1 VAQYRPH
8 RGGRSTSGLRPRL
21 PRHRRYRHH
30 NRLGDL
36 VFDRENILD
45 ITIVDVRPLHHIVR
59 GAAQTSG
66 DAQPVADAFDRELR
80 AAGIRAEADE
90 GKNGDGVNT
99 SGPMRVYSSARESI
113 NMRITNLTG
122 IAAALLS
129 IAPIGMSAQSSGARK
144 MQTKPAVVGSDVR
157 ELPADQQIIHALSRL
172 TFGARPG
179 DVLKVRAIGLDNWI
193 DQQLHPDKIDD
204 SAIESFVA
212 KYSVLHQDQNSLLQQ
227 YAQQQRER
235 RQVKKERADS
245 TRVMGATD
253 SMAMRKQLLQQFNLT
268 RQVVT
273 QLQSSRVAR
282 AVASERQLQEVMTDF
297 WENHFNI
304 YAQKGGPE
312 PYYLTDFDQNVIRP
326 HALGKFHDLLKAVS
340 RSPAMLFYLDNA
352 RSMADS
358 NRPSLRQLRQP
369 RKHPGL
375 NENYGRELLE
385 LHTLGVDGGY
395 SQQDVI
401 NVARA
406 FTGWTIQPPAQ
417 GGGFIFRPQV
427 HDAGDKIVLGHKLAA
442 GPGMEDAEDVLD
454 ILAKSPATAHFI
466 SFKLARRFVSDSPS
480 KALVDHAAQVYL
492 RTDGDIREVLRA
504 IITSP
509 EFFSQQAFHSKVKT
523 PFEVVVSAMRSLNA
537 APDSTP
543 RTAQVIAFLGQPIF
557 GHQAPNGW
565 PETSD
570 AWMNTGA
577 ILNRINFGIA
587 AAAGRL
593 PGVDIRALPALD
605 TLRSAPRDKQVDAV
619 VATILNG
626 MVSPDTRA
634 VLLSGEHPMLANG
647 AGSTGMQ
654 DMTAAAPD
662 GGAMSDQE
670 MNSTGNG
677 ARMRPNQNG
686 GGKRVALQG
695 RGFGNVPQITGLAQ
709 IVGLA
714 LGSPEFQR
722 H

>member
-1 VAQYRPH
+1 
-8 RGGRSTSGLRPRL
+8 
-21 PRHRRYRHH
+21 
-30 NRLGDL
+30 
-36 VFDRENILD
+36 
-45 ITIVDVRPLHHIVR
+45 
-59 GAAQTSG
+59 
-66 DAQPVADAFDRELR
+66 
-80 AAGIRAEADE
+80 
-90 GKNGDGVNT
+90 
-99 SGPMRVYSSARESI
+99 
-113 NMRITNLTG
+113 MRITKLVLTS
-122 IAAALLS
+122 AVLLCT
-129 IAPIGMSAQSSGARK
+129 APIGLSAQKSGAK
-144 MQTKPAVVGSDVR
+144 SPAKTVIARSVIR
-157 ELPADQQIIHALSRL
+157 ELPADQQIIQALNRL

-179 DVLKVRAIGLDNWI
+179 DAQKVRAIGLDKWI
-193 DQQLHPDKIDD
+193 DQQLQPEKINDD
-204 SAIESFVA
+204 AMNAFVSRYSA
-212 KYSVLHQDQNSLLQQ
+212 LNQDQNDLLTQ

-235 RQVKKERADS
+235 RVVKRDRADS
-245 TRVMGATD
+245 TK
-253 SMAMRKQLLQQFNLT
+253 AMSAEDNAMLMQLRQQQNSR

-304 YAQKGGPE
+304 YAAKGAPE
-312 PYYLTDFDQNVIRP
+312 PYYLVDFDQNVIRP
-326 HALGKFHDLLKAVS
+326 HALGRFRDLLEAVS

-358 NRPSLRQLRQP
+358 TQPTLAGGGRREAGGVRRGIRGIFGPMRAPVQRPPQQQQRQRQ
-369 RKHPGL
+369 GL

-395 SQQDVI
+395 TQQDVI

-406 FTGWTIQPPAQ
+406 FTGWTIKPPAQ
-417 GGGFIFRPQV
+417 GSGFIFRPQV
-427 HDAGDKIVLGHKLAA
+427 HDAGEKVVLGHRLAA
-442 GPGMEDAEDVLD
+442 GRGEEDAEDVLD
-454 ILAKSPATAHFI
+454 ILAKSPATARFI
-466 SFKLARRFVSDSPS
+466 SFKLARRFVSDTPS

-509 EFFSQQAFHSKVKT
+509 EFFSQQAFHSKVKS
-523 PFEVVVSAMRSLNA
+523 PFEVVVSAARALNA

-543 RTAQVIAFLGQPIF
+543 RSAQVIAYLGQPIF

-565 PETSD
+565 PETGE

-577 ILNRINFGIA
+577 ILNRINFGMA

-593 PGVDIRALPALD
+593 PGVNARALPALD
-605 TLRSAPRDKQVDAV
+605 TIGSAPRDKQVDAV
-619 VATILNG
+619 VATVLNG

-634 VLLSGEHPMLANG
+634 VLLSGEHPLLANG
-647 AGSTGMQ
+647 AGANGIQ
-654 DMTAAAPD
+654 DMSMNGTD
-662 GGAMSDQE
+662 TEMSGATMDDS
-670 MNSTGNG
+670 GNG
-677 ARMRPNQNG
+677 QNRVRAAKKQNG
-686 GGKRVALQG
+686 GGKQAMLQG
-695 RGFGNVPQITGLAQ
+695 RGGLGNIPQLSGLPQ

>member
-1 VAQYRPH
+1 M
-8 RGGRSTSGLRPRL
+8 G
-21 PRHRRYRHH
+21 
-30 NRLGDL
+30 
-36 VFDRENILD
+36 
-45 ITIVDVRPLHHIVR
+45 IT
-59 GAAQTSG
+59 
-66 DAQPVADAFDRELR
+66 
-80 AAGIRAEADE
+80 
-90 GKNGDGVNT
+90 K
-99 SGPMRVYSSARESI
+99 
-113 NMRITNLTG
+113 LTG
-122 IAAALLS
+122 IAAVLLS
-129 IAPIGMSAQSSGARK
+129 IAPIGMSAQSSRARTT
-144 MQTKPAVVGSDVR
+144 QTKPAVVRSDVR

-172 TFGARPG
+172 TFGAKPG
-179 DVLKVRAIGLDNWI
+179 DVQRVRAIGLDNWI

-204 SAIESFVA
+204 SAIQAFVS
-212 KYSVLHQDQNSLLQQ
+212 KYSVLHQDQNALLQQ

-235 RQVKKERADS
+235 RQVRAERADS
-245 TRVMGATD
+245 TRAMNAAD
-253 SMAMRKQLLQQFNLT
+253 SMAMRQQLQQRFNLT

-304 YAQKGGPE
+304 YALKGGPE
-312 PYYLTDFDQNVIRP
+312 PYYLTDFDENVIRP
-326 HALGKFHDLLKAVS
+326 HALGKFRDLLEAVS
-340 RSPAMLFYLDNA
+340 KSPAMLFYLDNA

-358 NRPSLRQLRQP
+358 TRPTLAARIGGGIGMVPMRPGALGAMRAAQQMQRQQQQQLQQKRQ
-369 RKHPGL
+369 RQGL

-395 SQQDVI
+395 TQQDVI

-406 FTGWTIQPPAQ
+406 FTGWTIQPPAL

-427 HDAGDKIVLGHKLAA
+427 HDAGDKIVLGHRLAA
-442 GPGMEDAEDVLD
+442 GRGEEDAEDVLD
-454 ILAKSPATAHFI
+454 ILARSPATAHFI

-492 RTDGDIREVLRA
+492 KTDGDIREVLRA

-509 EFFSQQAFHSKVKT
+509 EFYSQQAFHSKVKT

-537 APDSTP
+537 PPDSTP
-543 RTAQVIAFLGQPIF
+543 RTAQVVAFLGQPIF

-565 PETSD
+565 PETGD

-577 ILNRINFGIA
+577 ILNRINFGMA

-634 VLLSGEHPMLANG
+634 VLMSGEHPMLANG
-647 AGSTGMQ
+647 AGEIQ
-654 DMTAAAPD
+654 DMSPPESSGGGMTEAAS
-662 GGAMSDQE
+662 GKQGA
-670 MNSTGNG
+670 
-677 ARMRPNQNG
+677 G
-686 GGKRVALQG
+686 GGKRAALQG
-695 RGFGNVPQITGLAQ
+695 RGFANVPQLTGLAQ

>member
-1 VAQYRPH
+1 MQ
-8 RGGRSTSGLRPRL
+8 
-21 PRHRRYRHH
+21 
-30 NRLGDL
+30 
-36 VFDRENILD
+36 
-45 ITIVDVRPLHHIVR
+45 ITKLIAV
-59 GAAQTSG
+59 
-66 DAQPVADAFDRELR
+66 
-80 AAGIRAEADE
+80 
-90 GKNGDGVNT
+90 
-99 SGPMRVYSSARESI
+99 
-113 NMRITNLTG
+113 
-122 IAAALLS
+122 AAALLGA
-129 IAPIGMSAQSSGARK
+129 IASGAYAQSSGTKSPATTVAR
-144 MQTKPAVVGSDVR
+144 SDVR
-157 ELPADQQIIHALSRL
+157 ELPADQQIIQALNRL
-172 TFGARPG
+172 TFGPRPG
-179 DVLKVRAIGLDNWI
+179 DALRVRAIGLDNWI
-193 DQQLHPDKIDD
+193 DQQLHPEKIND
-204 SAIESFVA
+204 SAIEQFLA
-212 KYSVLHQDQNSLLQQ
+212 KYSAINQDQNDLLGQ
-227 YAQQQRER
+227 YAEQQRARQQVR
-235 RQVKKERADS
+235 RERADT
-245 TRVMGATD
+245 TRAMNAAD
-253 SMAMRKQLLQQFNLT
+253 SMAMRQQLQQQFNLT

-326 HALGKFHDLLKAVS
+326 RALGKFRDLLEAVAQ
-340 RSPAMLFYLDNA
+340 SPAMLFYLDNA

-358 NRPSLRQLRQP
+358 TRPTLNAQGGARGIRVMPMRRGGLGAMMGAMRAEEQMRRQQQQQQQRQ
-369 RKHPGL
+369 RQGL

-395 SQQDVI
+395 TQQDVI

-406 FTGWTIQPPAQ
+406 FTGWTIKPPPQ

-427 HDAGDKIVLGHKLAA
+427 HDAGEKIVLGHKLAA
-442 GPGMEDAEDVLD
+442 GRGMEDAEDVLD
-454 ILAKSPATAHFI
+454 ILARSPATAHFI

-480 KALVDHAAQVYL
+480 KALVDHGAQVYL

-509 EFFSQQAFHSKVKT
+509 EFFSQRTFRTKVKS
-523 PFEVVVSAMRSLNA
+523 PFEVVVSAMRALNA

-543 RTAQVIAFLGQPIF
+543 RSAQVIAFLGQPIF

-565 PETSD
+565 PETGE

-577 ILNRINFGIA
+577 ILNRINFGMA

-593 PGVDIRALPALD
+593 PGVDIRAIPALD
-605 TLRSAPRDKQVDAV
+605 TIRSGPREKQVDAV
-619 VATILNG
+619 VATILSG

-634 VLLSGEHPMLANG
+634 VLVSGEHPLLANG
-647 AGSTGMQ
+647 AGGNAIQ
-654 DMTAAAPD
+654 DMSPRDTAANDAS
-662 GGAMSDQE
+662 MSGQE
-670 MNSTGNG
+670 MAAASSGDSTARVRMNQNSG
-677 ARMRPNQNG
+677 ARRA
-686 GGKRVALQG
+686 ALQG
-695 RGFGNVPQITGLAQ
+695 RGFSNLPQLSGLPQ

>member
-1 VAQYRPH
+1 
-8 RGGRSTSGLRPRL
+8 
-21 PRHRRYRHH
+21 
-30 NRLGDL
+30 
-36 VFDRENILD
+36 
-45 ITIVDVRPLHHIVR
+45 
-59 GAAQTSG
+59 
-66 DAQPVADAFDRELR
+66 
-80 AAGIRAEADE
+80 
-90 GKNGDGVNT
+90 
-99 SGPMRVYSSARESI
+99 M
-113 NMRITNLTG
+113 NMRITKLTW

-129 IAPIGMSAQSSGARK
+129 VAPIGISAQSSGAKKTQAKVAIIR
-144 MQTKPAVVGSDVR
+144 SDVR
-157 ELPADQQIIHALSRL
+157 ELPADQQIIQALNRL
-172 TFGARPG
+172 TFGAKPG
-179 DVLKVRAIGLDNWI
+179 DALKVRAIGLDNWI
-193 DQQLHPDKIDD
+193 DQQLHPEKIDD
-204 SAIESFVA
+204 SALEQFVT
-212 KYSVLHQDQNSLLQQ
+212 KYSVLHQDQNELLQQ

-235 RQVKKERADS
+235 QQVRKERADS
-245 TRVMGATD
+245 TRVMSGAD
-253 SMAMRKQLLQQFNLT
+253 SMAARQQLQQQFNLT

-312 PYYLTDFDQNVIRP
+312 PYYLTDFDENVIRP
-326 HALGKFHDLLKAVS
+326 HALGKFRDLLEAVAK
-340 RSPAMLFYLDNA
+340 SPAMLFYLDNA

-358 NRPSLRQLRQP
+358 TRPTLAAQNGGGGFRLRPMGRGGLGAVMGEMRAAQQRQ
-369 RKHPGL
+369 RQQQQQKQQRQGL

-395 SQQDVI
+395 TQQDVI

-406 FTGWTIQPPAQ
+406 FTGWTIKPPAQ

-427 HDAGDKIVLGHKLAA
+427 HDAGEKIVLGHKLAA
-442 GPGMEDAEDVLD
+442 GRGEDDAEDVLD
-454 ILAKSPATAHFI
+454 ILARSPATAHFI
-466 SFKLARRFVSDSPS
+466 SFKLARHFVSDSPS
-480 KALVDHAAQVYL
+480 KALVDHTTQVYL
-492 RTDGDIREVLRA
+492 KTDGDIREVLRA

-537 APDSTP
+537 VPDSTP
-543 RTAQVIAFLGQPIF
+543 RSAQVIAFLGQPIF

-565 PETSD
+565 PETGES
-570 AWMNTGA
+570 WMNTGA
-577 ILNRINFGIA
+577 ILNRINFGMA

-593 PGVDIRALPALD
+593 PGIDIRALPALD

-634 VLLSGEHPMLANG
+634 VLMSGEHPMLANG
-647 AGSTGMQ
+647 AGGNAVNDMSSGDDANSGQ
-654 DMTAAAPD
+654 DMMDGANGGNAARIRA
-662 GGAMSDQE
+662 
-670 MNSTGNG
+670 
-677 ARMRPNQNG
+677 NQNA

-695 RGFGNVPQITGLAQ
+695 RGFANIPQLSGLPQ